1 MEVASVVAEL
11 VGLITNIFQTVE
23 TVSVNKKEC
32 KELAGCLCTIR
43 WVLAILPEDPEV
55 RPPLEQLKNTLHQA
69 DEMIVACENCNA
81 AQHFFRARHHADCF
95 TQVYNR
101 IMRDTSILN
110 LLLSSLA
117 ARHRLRSNQI
127 LPPSPSQAGATRSAT
142 VPSPASSSGYQA
154 VISHVSSI
162 FDNPRIFTWAQIED
176 VTSNFTNKLDGGC
189 SALVFKGRLDDAPEP
204 EVAVKVLNSARGGDG
219 KESAFMAEFHIL
231 VLLSLRHD
239 HIVRLV
245 GWCADEEDQHRA
257 FVHEFMNKGTLRD
270 HLQRRGGGS
279 TSSSSPVTTSW
290 RTRLQVLLGVSR
302 AIHYLHHGAAPQPV
316 IHRNVTS
323 SNILLDAS
331 WNPRLS
337 GFGSAV
343 LLAAGEEQGGQLVGD
358 GEFVGTFGYID
369 PEYKLTM
376 KASPASDVYS
386 FGVVILEA
394 LTGSPLAKKGKPL
407 VDSALPAIQNNRNL
421 RSALDKHLPSTPQ
434 QLKALE
440 LVADTASCCLR
451 PYGNARPTMSAVVAN
466 FERALSFISA

>member
-69 DEMIVACENCNA
+69 DEMIVACEN
-81 AQHFFRARHHADCF
+81 
-95 TQVYNR
+95 
-101 IMRDTSILN
+101 S
-110 LLLSSLA
+110 
-117 ARHRLRSNQI
+117 
-127 LPPSPSQAGATRSAT
+127 LPPGTGSGPTK
-142 VPSPASSSGYQA
+142 SSSQSQSSRRNE
-154 VISHVSSI
+154 ISHGAI
-162 FDNPRIFTWAQIED
+162 AGLQLRIED

-204 EVAVKVLNSARGGDG
+204 EVAVKVLNSARGG
-219 KESAFMAEFHIL
+219 
-231 VLLSLRHD
+231 
-239 HIVRLV
+239 
-245 GWCADEEDQHRA
+245 WCCWACPA
-257 FVHEFMNKGTLRD
+257 
-270 HLQRRGGGS
+270 S
-279 TSSSSPVTTSW
+279 
-290 RTRLQVLLGVSR
+290 
-302 AIHYLHHGAAPQPV
+302 HYLHHGAAPQPV

>member
-69 DEMIVACENCNA
+69 DEMIVACEN
-81 AQHFFRARHHADCF
+81 
-95 TQVYNR
+95 
-101 IMRDTSILN
+101 S
-110 LLLSSLA
+110 
-117 ARHRLRSNQI
+117 
-127 LPPSPSQAGATRSAT
+127 LPPGTGSGPTK
-142 VPSPASSSGYQA
+142 SSSQSQSSRRNE
-154 VISHVSSI
+154 ISHGAI
-162 FDNPRIFTWAQIED
+162 AGLQLRIED

-204 EVAVKVLNSARGGDG
+204 EVAVKVLNSARGDG

-358 GEFVGTFGYID
+358 GSSS
-369 PEYKLTM
+369 
-376 KASPASDVYS
+376 A
-386 FGVVILEA
+386 
-394 LTGSPLAKKGKPL
+394 PLGKPL